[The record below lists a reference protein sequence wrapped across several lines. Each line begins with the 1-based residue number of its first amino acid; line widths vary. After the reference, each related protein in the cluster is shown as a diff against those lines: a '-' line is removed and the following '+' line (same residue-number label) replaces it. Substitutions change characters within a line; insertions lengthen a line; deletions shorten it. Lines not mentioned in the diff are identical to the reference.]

1 MASSSANKRK
11 HEETPPVARQVGSGV
26 YHAGGLEK
34 ARTAVMEDLGWWI
47 PEVPVEFMLD
57 HILPPVR
64 CDYSAVKRKLKSS
77 KCIRNDQWVAFP
89 KDPTKS
95 KLHENN
101 VFRPLEKVF
110 ADIATHAR
118 DSVTRFS
125 PQDVSARVIAD
136 VAGEDNGQG
145 SGVKTGE
152 GSSMK
157 TGEGSGMKTGEGSGM
172 KTGEGSGVKTAEG
185 SVARMGRETG
195 EGSAPMFNFINN
207 PDRVPHSTR
216 KNTSRPDGYFVR
228 SNATASAPGT
238 TRSKF
243 SQSSWDDICVSAE
256 YEKKDGRAGTEDV
269 SLPIHVDAISLTSN
283 LQDIRKV
290 FWSMHHVLRN
300 DPRRRFTFAFTIENR
315 TLRIYFACRSTVVV
329 TQPFDFMSV
338 RFIYLH
344 HFVGLSFTLSL

>member
-11 HEETPPVARQVGSGV
+11 HAETPPVVRQVGSGV
-26 YHAGGLEK
+26 YHAGGLER
-34 ARTAVMEDLGWWI
+34 ARTAVMEDLRWWI

-64 CDYSAVKRKLKSS
+64 CDYPAVKRKLKSS

-95 KLHENN
+95 KQHENK
-101 VFRPLEKVF
+101 VFHPLEQVF
-110 ADIATHAR
+110 ANIAIHAR

-152 GSSMK
+152 GSGVE
-157 TGEGSGMKTGEGSGM
+157 TGEGSGMKMGEGSGALI
-172 KTGEGSGVKTAEG
+172 GG
-185 SVARMGRETG
+185 ETG
-195 EGSAPMFNFINN
+195 EGGEASMGAKTSKGNAPMFNFINN

-238 TRSKF
+238 TQSKF

-256 YEKKDGRAGTEDV
+256 YKKKDGLAGAEDV

-283 LQDIRKV
+283 LQNIRKV
-290 FWSMHHVLRN
+290 FWSMHHILRS
-300 DPRRRFTFAFTIENR
+300 DPCRRFTFGFTIENR

-329 TQPFDFMSV
+329 TQSFDFMSV

-344 HFVGLSFTLSL
+344 RRFIIYAFSVGS